1 MLEDYSSW
9 TVIVII
15 SWSYTCTLLRI
26 TLVGSVLVIVSWA
39 VGNNL
44 VYFRVTLV
52 YDYDGILGCCK

>member
-1 MLEDYSSW
+1 MWADYSSW

-15 SWSYTCTLLRI
+15 SWSYTLLRI

-39 VGNNL
+39 VRNNL
-44 VYFRVTLV
+44 VYFRVILV